1 MINNL
6 HDNMLP
12 FKEPMICIDPGSAGS
27 GIAFF
32 RRNENIPYHTQIIDT
47 AGKDWMATCTSN
59 LKMLKMAIGAYQ
71 DTSIQQITEVSV
83 FIEEPQYFESYTGRT
98 SAKSGSL
105 AKLVFFYGRLWEMIN
120 THFTKNI
127 YAVPIQ
133 QWKGQ
138 MDKAKVNYRI
148 LKAIGKTYESHSADA
163 VGIGLYLRGV
173 L

>member
-12 FKEPMICIDPGSAGS
+12 FRGPMICIDPGSAGS

-32 RRNENIPYHTQIIDT
+32 YAGEQIPYHTQIIES
-47 AGKDWMATCTSN
+47 AGKNWMEKCNTN
-59 LKMLKMAIGAYQ
+59 LKIMKLVFEANLDRPIY
-71 DTSIQQITEVSV
+71 SSV
-83 FIEEPQYFESYTGRT
+83 FIEEPQYFDSYVGRT
-98 SAKSGSL
+98 AAKSDSL

-120 THFTKNI
+120 ANFTKNI

-148 LKAIGKTYESHSADA
+148 LKAIGKTYESHAADS